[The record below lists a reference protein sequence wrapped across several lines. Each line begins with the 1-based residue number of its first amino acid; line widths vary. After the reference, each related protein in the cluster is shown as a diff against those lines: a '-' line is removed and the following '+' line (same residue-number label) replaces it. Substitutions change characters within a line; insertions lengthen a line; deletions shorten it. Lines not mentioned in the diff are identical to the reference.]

1 MNYDIKNN
9 SFTNGI
15 YCVFEHLNEY
25 YYASE
30 IYLELNKESEVMIF
44 PMTPDG
50 KEVLSYA
57 ELYFKRFAGT
67 IREDYLIKSIEDFK
81 SQNPAQR

>member
-1 MNYDIKNN
+1 MSYEIK
-9 SFTNGI
+9 TNPNTRGI
-15 YCVFEHLNEY
+15 YCVFQHLNEY

-57 ELYFKRFAGT
+57 ELYFKRFPGT
-67 IREDYLIKSIEDFK
+67 IREEYLIKSIENFK
-81 SQNPAQR
+81 NGKIK